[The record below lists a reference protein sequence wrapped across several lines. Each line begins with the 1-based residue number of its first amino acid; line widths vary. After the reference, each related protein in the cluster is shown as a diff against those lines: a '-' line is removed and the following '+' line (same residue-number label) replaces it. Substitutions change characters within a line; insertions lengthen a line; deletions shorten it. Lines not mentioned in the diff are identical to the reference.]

1 MGKSTK
7 RILKYLVWIIAAAI
21 VGSYAAIIY
30 TPLSP
35 SVKEFA
41 QNAFYVT
48 VPLVLVFTAWV
59 AFTFA
64 KQADRKSWLFV
75 ALGGTTLL
83 LGEVGWLFYKNAAG
97 LVRAGQPVIPDTV
110 NLCAFVLLF
119 CALLA
124 MSRLSRLFIASKLRF
139 TIDAAIFFLFGVL
152 VMWVV
157 AVRPALVS
165 SPGSISFYSHIN
177 EILPIV
183 ALGAVITVLANLTSY
198 RTERWSSWE
207 ALVALGLILFSG
219 ANLGFN
225 YLVNAG
231 LFGTAFWPTAAAEVA
246 WLSGVLLFS
255 LAALQYLIDGSPA
268 VTAASEAHIMLERP
282 KGREI
287 LTYVILIGCLPF
299 LIFMAQTHNE
309 AAFDIQVFFAGAIIW
324 ASLLLSRVV
333 LIMTENSRLF
343 STSVVDPVTGAFNL
357 RFFQE
362 RLEVELERAKRANE
376 SLSLAVIDIDNFR
389 EFNNTYGHALGDKVL
404 VSVVASMSLNSRK
417 GDTIC
422 RVGGDEFAIIMPNTG
437 VLDGHRL
444 VTRIKDNIIQSIDGV
459 RLSPKLSCGIASYP
473 YHARESEELYKCAD
487 DAMYWAKFHGKD
499 QVTMF
504 DFEKVRSFDGE
515 ERLRRAEEFARRNTA
530 QTLAEAMDA
539 RDEATKGHAKNVAA
553 LAEVFASRLNLSKHK
568 IDMIKVAALVH
579 DIGKISMPELAAKNP
594 EDLTEDEA
602 TRLQEHTT
610 LCEEILFTTDLAAIL
625 PWVVAHHER
634 WDGGGYPAGLEGNQ
648 IPYEARILALCD
660 NYENLTRTKKDGTS
674 MSHPEIMSE
683 LIRDRGRR
691 YDPILADSF
700 ITLLDLLN
708 SMRMT
713 ERPRQ
718 KAAPATAPAPRIG
731 EEKITRSEPVSPI
744 EEYADLYALV
754 RNKLNQ

>member
-7 RILKYLVWIIAAAI
+7 TALKSLVWVLIATVA
-21 VGSYAAIIY
+21 GSYAAILY

-35 SVKEFA
+35 SVKDFA
-41 QNAFYVT
+41 QNAFYIAI
-48 VPLVLVFTAWV
+48 PLVLVLTAWL
-59 AFTFA
+59 AFGFA
-64 KQADRKSWLFV
+64 QSDDRKSWLFV

-83 LGEVGWLFYKNAAG
+83 LGETGWLFYQNATR
-97 LVRAGQPVIPDTV
+97 LVRSGQPAIPDTV

-139 TIDAAIFFLFGVL
+139 TIDAMVFFLFGVL
-152 VMWVV
+152 AMWVA
-157 AVRPALVS
+157 AVRPALIA
-165 SPGSISFYSHIN
+165 SPGAFTLYSHVN

-183 ALGAVITVLANLTSY
+183 AVGSVLTVLANLISY
-198 RTERWSSWE
+198 RTENWSSWE
-207 ALVALGLILFSG
+207 RLVALGLVLFSS
-219 ANLGFN
+219 AIFAFN

-231 LFGTAFWPTAAAEVA
+231 LFETAFWPTMAAEIGWIGGVLMFAAA
-246 WLSGVLLFS
+246 
-255 LAALQYLIDGSPA
+255 ALYYLIDKPS
-268 VTAASEAHIMLERP
+268 VFAAPSEAHIMLERP

-287 LTYVILIGCLPF
+287 LTYIVLIGCLPF
-299 LIFMAQTHNE
+299 LIFMVQTNNP
-309 AAFDIQVFFAGAIIW
+309 AAYDIQVFFVGAIAW
-324 ASLLLSRVV
+324 VGLLLSRVV
-333 LIMTENSRLF
+333 LIMTENSKLF
-343 STSVVDPVTGAFNL
+343 SSSVIDPVTGAFNL
-357 RFFQE
+357 RFFRE
-362 RLEVELERAKRANE
+362 RLEAELERAKRASE

-389 EFNNTYGHALGDKVL
+389 EFNNTYGHALGDKIL
-404 VSVVASMSLNSRK
+404 VSVAAGMRLNSRK
-417 GDTIC
+417 GDTVY

-444 VTRIKDNIIQSIDGV
+444 CVRIKDQIIQSIADA

-473 YHARESEELYKCAD
+473 YHANDSEVLYKCAD

-499 QVTMF
+499 QVTIF

-515 ERLRRAEEFARRNTA
+515 ERLKKAEEFARQSTA

-602 TRLQEHTT
+602 TKLQEHTT
-610 LCEEILFTTDLAAIL
+610 LCEEILFTTDLSAIL
-625 PWVVAHHER
+625 PWVVSHHER

-648 IPYEARILALCD
+648 IPYEARLLALCD
-660 NYENLTRTKKDGTS
+660 TYENLTRTKKDGAS
-674 MSHPEIMSE
+674 RSHTEIMSE

-691 YDPILADSF
+691 FDPMLTDSF
-700 ITLLDLLN
+700 VSLLDLLN

-713 ERPRQ
+713 ESPRRQAATMNRPAR
-718 KAAPATAPAPRIG
+718 RFG
-731 EEKITRSEPVSPI
+731 EEETSQTEPASPI
-744 EEYADLYALV
+744 DEYADLYALV
-754 RNKLNQ
+754 RSKLNQ